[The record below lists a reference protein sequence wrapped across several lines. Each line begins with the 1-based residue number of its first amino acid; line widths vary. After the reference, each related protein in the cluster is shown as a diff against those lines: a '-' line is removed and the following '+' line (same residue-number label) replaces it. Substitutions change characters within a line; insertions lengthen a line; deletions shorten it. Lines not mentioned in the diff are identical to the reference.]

1 MTTTASM
8 LEAHPSRPFIDTSL
22 HGDTIEIL
30 VEAARTAR
38 QCADACLHEA
48 QPSRRCIS
56 LNLDVADIASAT
68 ANMAVRISDPAALV
82 AALEACRAT
91 LRACASACRAEGA
104 HLRQC
109 AACADVCERAEE
121 QCVRMTAAVSHIAA
135 PHGGDGTRTPQRT
148 QSAPRSTGSGRA
160 LDQQHGQVVTLGLD
174 RADQ

>member
-8 LEAHPSRPFIDTSL
+8 LDAHPRRPFIDTSL

-48 QPSRRCIS
+48 DPLRHCIS

-68 ANMAVRISDPAALV
+68 ANMVLRISDPAALV

-91 LRACASACRAEGA
+91 LMACASACRSEGA

-109 AACADVCERAEE
+109 AVCADACERAEE
-121 QCVRMTAAVSHIAA
+121 QCVRMAAAVSHIAGTD
-135 PHGGDGTRTPQRT
+135 GGDGARPPLPT
-148 QSAPRSTGSGRA
+148 RST
-160 LDQQHGQVVTLGLD
+160 TLGPTGTCPQP
-174 RADQ
+174 A